1 MVRLRELADESVD
14 CVVTSVPYF
23 QCRIFPGATTLFGGD
38 RHCAHDWQMRQVPST
53 HYSNAPHVVE
63 SGTCPKCGAQ
73 LVMLGWED
81 TLAEYVQHVVEVF
94 KEVKRV
100 LKPTGVLWLNIADRF
115 LDENLLLIPHRL
127 AIALGDNGWTCRQE
141 VIWHVTNRAPEGT
154 TNRPYRNHELVYMF
168 VKQKDHHFDID
179 GMRESAVSSVKP
191 GKEVP
196 FRRQDVFKG
205 TAGSWPRLS
214 PGLPANGMRNRRTV
228 WSIPNE
234 PFGGDHPCPFPRALL
249 EPMVLSS
256 CPEGGVCL
264 DPLAGTGTT
273 GLVALA
279 HGRKAVLIEASPEYC
294 GIAKHRIDT
303 ELGPYKAE
311 LEERRQQE
319 GATLS
324 VAAA

>member
-1 MVRLRELADESVD
+1 
-14 CVVTSVPYF
+14 
-23 QCRIFPGATTLFGGD
+23 
-38 RHCAHDWQMRQVPST
+38 MRF
-53 HYSNAPHVVE
+53 
-63 SGTCPKCGAQ
+63 
-73 LVMLGWED
+73 
-81 TLAEYVQHVVEVF
+81 AE
-94 KEVKRV
+94 EVKRV
-100 LKPTGVLWLNIADRF
+100 LKPTGVFWLNVADTV
-115 LDENLLLIPHRL
+115 LDNELLLVPHRL
-127 AIALGDNGWTCRQE
+127 AVALGDSGWKCRQE

-154 TNRPYRNHELVYMF
+154 TNRPYRNHEPVFMF
-168 VKQKDHHFDID
+168 VKQKDHYFDMAGI
-179 GMRESAVSSVKP
+179 RESAVSAVKP
-191 GKEVP
+191 GKEVR

-205 TAGSWPRLS
+205 AAGTWHRLS

-234 PFGGDHPCPFPRALL
+234 PFRGGHHCVFPKALV
-249 EPMVLSS
+249 EPMLLSS

-264 DPLAGTGTT
+264 DPFAGTGTT

-279 HGRKAVLIEASPEYC
+279 NGRKAVLIEASEEYC

-311 LEERRQQE
+311 LEKRRQQE